1 MSFLWPNHL
10 WLLLTLPLLL
20 ALYLWLLRRRA
31 RTVLRLSHLGVARQA
46 AGRAWRRHVPPALML
61 AALAV
66 LLLAAARPVG
76 RITLPGAQTTV
87 LLAMDVSRSMR
98 VTDVAPS
105 RMVAAQEAA
114 KSFLQ
119 DLPRHVDV
127 GLVTFAG
134 TAQVAQAPTR
144 DRPSLVSAID
154 AIQMQLGTAIGSAIV
169 VGLAELFPDQGID
182 LGEMTFG
189 AQQPQARSLD
199 DRSKPAPQPF
209 TPVAPASY
217 DAAAIILLSDGRRT
231 TGIDTLRAAQMAAER
246 GVRVHVIGLGTPDGH
261 LAMGEG
267 MAYWLQLDEPT
278 LREVARMTGGEYHHA
293 ATAEALRGVYATLGS
308 RVRAQARETEL
319 TALLA
324 LLAAAL
330 VVTGAGLSLRWFG
343 RVA

>member
-31 RTVLRLSHLGVARQA
+31 RTVVRLSHLGVARQA
-46 AGRAWRRHVPPALML
+46 AGRAWRRHVPPALIL
-61 AALAV
+61 LALAI

-87 LLAMDVSRSMR
+87 MLAMDVSRSMR

-119 DLPRHVDV
+119 DLPRHIDV

-134 TAQVAQAPTR
+134 TAQVAQAATR

-154 AIQMQLGTAIGSAIV
+154 AIQMQMGTAIGSAIV
-169 VGLAELFPDQGID
+169 VSLAELFPDQGID

-189 AQQPQARSLD
+189 SQRQARSLD
-199 DRSKPAPQPF
+199 ERAKQAPKAFQ
-209 TPVAPASY
+209 PVAPGSY

-293 ATAEALRGVYATLGS
+293 ATAEALRGVYAMLGS
-308 RVRAQARETEL
+308 RVRTQARETEL
-319 TALLA
+319 TALLT

-330 VVTGAGLSLRWFG
+330 VVAGTGLSLRWFG
-343 RVA
+343 RVT